1 MLKALRKFYRI
12 FCPFVLFL
20 LQTGCFFQPVE
31 ELYHLPTQS
40 VEYNQLISEI
50 TSLRSALELQNPG
63 VEYANILSGDNTA
76 TIQLQNL
83 TDEGEVDTA
92 ITFLRVAS
100 AEEPI
105 KIYILSLNSEGN
117 YVPHCLIQGQGNSIL
132 SVEFAE
138 LNGTGKKEILVNWQN
153 NHLGV
158 YSLDFTPTPN
168 IDPALPFLEQIP
180 PATELLST
188 THSTY
193 ALTDMNGNGLND
205 LSVVRLDTAGFN
217 SYVELY
223 HWNDGA
229 LVTHSIAP
237 LSDSI
242 TTLSNVRVNY
252 ITGKTP
258 ALYISSNL
266 VDNSRTTD
274 ILTLENDRLSN
285 LTLDTDT
292 GISTET
298 LRDYRDIG
306 PTDINNDG
314 ILEIPDP
321 LALPT
326 YVEDDG
332 SGNVVLPATSF
343 WLIDWNQF
351 NIRGSYNMVGT
362 TYHNIAD
369 SWYLEIP
376 SHWREQI
383 TISRDDSISGQ
394 RTVIFSRWNEAGSA
408 PTPFLAIYKLTG
420 PNRYT
425 RAELSSRF
433 ELGGDTTTIYAATF
447 YEDSWDCGLEEQD
460 VIKRFHLIISAWS

>member
-1 MLKALRKFYRI
+1 MTHSLPKPTKLI
-12 FCPFVLFL
+12 LPFFLFL
-20 LQTGCFFQPVE
+20 AMTGCFFQPVE

-40 VEYNQLISEI
+40 VEYNQLFSEI
-50 TSLRSALELQNPG
+50 SSLRSALELQNPG

-92 ITFLRVAS
+92 ITFLRVPS
-100 AEEPI
+100 ADEPI
-105 KIYILSLNSEGN
+105 KIFLLSLDSQGN
-117 YVPHCLIQGQGNSIL
+117 YVPHCLIQGQGSSIL

-138 LNGTGKKEILVNWQN
+138 VNGMGKKEILVNWQN
-153 NHLGV
+153 NHLGI
-158 YSLDFTPTPN
+158 YSLDFNTPPN
-168 IDPALPFLEQIP
+168 IDPSLPLLEQIP
-180 PATELLST
+180 QATELLST
-188 THSTY
+188 THSSY
-193 ALTDMNGNGLND
+193 ALTDMNKNGIAD

-223 HWNDGA
+223 HWDQGA

-242 TTLSNVRVNY
+242 TTLSNLRVNY
-252 ITGKTP
+252 IAGMEP
-258 ALYISSNL
+258 ALYVSSNL
-266 VDNSRTTD
+266 VDNARTTD
-274 ILTLENDRLSN
+274 ILILKDNRLSN
-285 LTLDTDT
+285 LTLDVTT

-306 PTDINNDG
+306 PTDINQDG

-321 LALPT
+321 IALPN
-326 YVEDDG
+326 YVEDE
-332 SGNVVLPATSF
+332 SNTPSTSF
-343 WLIDWNQF
+343 WIIDWTQF
-351 NIRGSYNMVGT
+351 NNRGNFNVVGT
-362 TYHNIAD
+362 TYHNLSD
-369 SWYLEIP
+369 GWYLEIP
-376 SHWREQI
+376 SHWRNQI

-394 RTVIFSRWNEAGSA
+394 RTVLFSRWNEAGSP

-447 YEDSWDCGLEEQD
+447 FEDSWDCGFTEQD
-460 VIKRFHLIISAWS
+460 VIQSFHPIISAWS